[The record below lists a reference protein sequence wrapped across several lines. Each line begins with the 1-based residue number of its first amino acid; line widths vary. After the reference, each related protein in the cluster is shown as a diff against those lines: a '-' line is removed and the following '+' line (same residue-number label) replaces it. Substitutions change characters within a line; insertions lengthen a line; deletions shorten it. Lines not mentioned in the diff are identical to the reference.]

1 MNDIKSAIITITVSM
16 IIYGVVLLFVPKGEM
31 GKTFKTVVALALIFT
46 VVSVIFSFDL
56 NLEFD
61 KTEYKTGIV
70 SDIKTNVNV
79 VDFCEYKL
87 EEYISEEFKFRGIR
101 NFKISVSMDISDE
114 NSIFIKS
121 VNVCCNSENY
131 NDCDKILKNLGLVY
145 SLTEI
150 ENADFQ
156 RSIN

>member
-31 GKTFKTVVALALIFT
+31 SKTFKTVVALALIFT
-46 VVSVIFSFDL
+46 LVSVIFSFDL

-61 KTEYKTGIV
+61 KTDYETGTV
-70 SDIKTNVNV
+70 SEIKTNVNV

-87 EEYISEEFKFRGIR
+87 EQYISEQFKISGIK
-101 NFKISVSMDISDE
+101 NFKISVSMDISNE

-121 VNVCCNSENY
+121 VNVCCNSEDYTN
-131 NDCDKILKNLGLVY
+131 CDKILKNLGLDY

-156 RSIN
+156 RGIN